1 MHVLFYVW
9 NGELNYITDNAPIVI
24 VNRTLPE
31 GLSIGGENV
40 LSQAVTDIAG
50 DKHNFVPISGNER
63 KFCTDFTEPP
73 VESLNEI
80 TKSFGIVIR
89 DGQAMVSSREV
100 ARVFG
105 RPHKSVIRS
114 IYLTQCSDAFRCKNF
129 HESSYYDERNRKQPE
144 YYMTRDG
151 FTFMVMGFTGHVAAE
166 FKEAYIEAF
175 NVMEK
180 ALGGRQDSV

>member
-1 MHVLFYVW
+1 M
-9 NGELNYITDNAPIVI
+9 ITPFSS
-24 VNRTLPE
+24 TMQQLPY
-31 GLSIGGENV
+31 GLTIGGENV
-40 LSQAVTDIAG
+40 SSQATTEIAG
-50 DKHNFVPISGNER
+50 GGLNFQLASKGES
-63 KFCTDFTEPP
+63 DTEPL
-73 VESLNEI
+73 SEI
-80 TKSFGIVIR
+80 TKSFGIIIR
-89 DGQAMVSSREV
+89 DGQIMVSSREV

-105 RPHKSVIRS
+105 KKHKNVLQS
-114 IYLTQCSDAFRCKNF
+114 IDLTQCSDRFREQNY
-129 HESSYYDERNRKQPE
+129 EASAYIDEQGKKRRE